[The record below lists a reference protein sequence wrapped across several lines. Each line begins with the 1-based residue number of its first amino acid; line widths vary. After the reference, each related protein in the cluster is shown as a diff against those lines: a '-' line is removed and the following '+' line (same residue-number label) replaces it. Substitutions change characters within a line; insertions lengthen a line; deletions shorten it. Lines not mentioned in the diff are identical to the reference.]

1 MWIWKKKKKGGDEDF
16 QDKVFGEIQELK
28 DTTPEELRILDGDSA
43 EPMPDEDED
52 NTEEA
57 APENWC

>member
-1 MWIWKKKKKGGDEDF
+1 MGDEDF